1 MSQILVIGETCLDIF
16 VYCEASR
23 LAPDLPV
30 PVLSR
35 LHEVSNP
42 GMAKNVQL
50 NLQALGI
57 ECDLFTNE
65 TWKSVT
71 KTRYVH
77 EATNHM
83 FLRVDTSHEIE
94 PLEALPDLDD
104 YDAVVIADYD
114 KGFLSREQIAEICT
128 NHEMVFLDTKK
139 PLGSWAVNARFIKI
153 NDFEYNRSLPLH
165 PPELETKLIHTL
177 GAGGAEFRGKTYEV
191 EPAEI
196 KDSSGAGD
204 AFMAAFVSK
213 FLQNEDVHES
223 IVFANKCASGVVRK
237 KGVTVIEL
245 D

>member
-1 MSQILVIGETCLDIF
+1 VIGETCVDVF
-16 VYCEASR
+16 VYCEARR

-50 NLQALGI
+50 NLEALGL
-57 ECDLFTNE
+57 ESDLHTNE
-65 TWKSVT
+65 SWKEVT

-83 FLRVDTSHEIE
+83 FFRVDSSHAIAPLLEI
-94 PLEALPDLDD
+94 PSLDGF
-104 YDAVVIADYD
+104 DAVVIADYD
-114 KGFLSREQIAEICT
+114 KGFLSRGQIAEICAR
-128 NHEMVFLDTKK
+128 HEKVFLDTKK
-139 PLGSWAVNARFIKI
+139 PLGPWAMDARFIKI
-153 NDFEYNRSLPLH
+153 NDFEYNRSLPLS
-165 PPELETKLIHTL
+165 PPELESKLIHTL
-177 GAGGAEFRGKTYEV
+177 GAGGAKYLGRTFAV
-191 EPAEI
+191 EPVEI

-213 FLQNEDVHES
+213 FLESEDVCAS
-223 IVFANKCASGVVRK
+223 IEFANKCASGVVRK
-237 KGVTVIEL
+237 RGVTVIEV